1 MSQVIIDGQKK
12 DVLIEG
18 WVEYQFIKE
27 EYKGKQWPH
36 IHGIFLQANVE
47 NRNKRIYPGAVMQ
60 NEVGRYVREMVE
72 KNRAVGELGHPDGP
86 SINPE
91 RISHKIISLV
101 GDGDDYIGK
110 ARISNTPYGKIVQN
124 FLEEEI
130 QFGVSSRG
138 VGSLRRINGLDQ
150 VQNDFMLATAADV
163 VMDPS
168 APSAFV
174 RGIMENKEYIFA
186 DGMIQEANIDK
197 WKKAIKT
204 ASLNGLRDVEIA
216 TYHDFLR
223 KLDESFK
230 F

>member
-12 DVLIEG
+12 DILIEG

-36 IHGIFLQANVE
+36 IHGTFLQANVK
-47 NRNKRIYPGAVMQ
+47 NRNSRIYPSEVMR
-60 NEVGRYVREMVE
+60 NEVNRYVREMID

-86 SINPE
+86 TINPE
-91 RISHKIISLV
+91 RISHKIISLKE
-101 GDGDDYIGK
+101 DGDNYIGK

-124 FLEEEI
+124 FLDEEI

-174 RGIMENKEYIFA
+174 RGIMENKEYILA
-186 DGMIQEANIDK
+186 DGMIQEANFDK
-197 WKKAIKT
+197 WKKAIKG
-204 ASLNGLRDVEIA
+204 ASINGLREAEINA
-216 TYHDFLR
+216 YHDFL
-223 KLDESFK
+223 KTLDENFK